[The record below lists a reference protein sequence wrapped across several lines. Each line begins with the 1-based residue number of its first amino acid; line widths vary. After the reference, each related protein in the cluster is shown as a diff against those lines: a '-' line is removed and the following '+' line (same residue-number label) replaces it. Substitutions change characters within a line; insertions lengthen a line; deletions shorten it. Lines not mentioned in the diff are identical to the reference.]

1 MIVTVNK
8 IPFRLKRGS
17 GPLTLEVN
25 IRNNA
30 STPRKYMVS
39 IETGPSL
46 STKPSGPAR
55 YETKRTQL
63 VLPGEKTVVSF
74 KVYARPVGGEKDTI
88 KITVDECID
97 DYNNVV
103 LTREVETTVDI
114 I

>member
-8 IPFRLKRGS
+8 VPFRLKKGS
-17 GPLTLEVN
+17 GPLILEVN

-30 STPRKYMVS
+30 PTPRKYIVS
-39 IETGPSL
+39 IETGSFL
-46 STKPSGPAR
+46 STRPSGPAR

-63 VLPGEKTVVSF
+63 VLPGEKTTVSF
-74 KVYARPVGGEKDTI
+74 KIYARPVGGDKDTI

-103 LTREVETTVDI
+103 LTKEVETTVDI